1 MANKFVGAFDVQS
14 EVIDKIRE
22 LKAQGYKEEN
32 MHVAA
37 RDDEQLSMVESR
49 TNVQLN
55 PTEEKGFMGKFISL
69 LSGEK
74 TARDAF
80 DQLGFDKTESDDYYR
95 QLENGKLLLFVDHDS
110 TRSGQHYTDTPSRT
124 HADSAEEES
133 LQLHEER
140 LRVDKKR
147 VQTGE
152 VNVGKHV
159 VEEEQTIDVPVE
171 REEVYV
177 ERRPV
182 NEQISGSK
190 DKEAGLK
197 RKPAYDDSDG
207 VHVPV
212 SEERL
217 EISKKNVVTEEVVIG
232 KRKVHDVETVK
243 ETVQREVVDIEEN
256 VEPRNKGR
264 KPL

>member
-14 EVIDKIRE
+14 EVIDKIQK
-22 LKAQGYKEEN
+22 LKAQGYREED

-55 PTEEKGFMGKFISL
+55 PREEKGFMGRFISL

-110 TRSGQHYTDTPSRT
+110 NGSGQHYTESRSRSNP
-124 HADSAEEES
+124 DSVEEER
-133 LQLHEER
+133 LQLHEEH

-159 VEEEQTIDVPVE
+159 VEEEQTIEVPVE

-177 ERRPV
+177 EHRPV
-182 NEQISGSK
+182 NERTPST
-190 DKEAGLK
+190 KEGGLK

-256 VEPRNKGR
+256 VDPRNKGR

>member
-1 MANKFVGAFDVQS
+1 MANKFAGAFDVQS
-14 EVIDKIRE
+14 EVIEKIKK
-22 LKAQGYKEEN
+22 LKAQGYKEED

-55 PTEEKGFMGKFISL
+55 PTEEKGFMGRFISL

-80 DQLGFDKTESDDYYR
+80 DHLGFDKEKSNDYYR
-95 QLENGKLLLFVDHDS
+95 QLENGKLLLFVDQES
-110 TRSGQHYTDTPSRT
+110 NGSGQHYTESRSR
-124 HADSAEEES
+124 ANPDSAEEES
-133 LQLHEER
+133 LQLHEEH
-140 LRVDKKR
+140 LRIDKKR
-147 VQTGE
+147 IQTGE

-159 VEEEQTIDVPVE
+159 VEEEKNLEVPVE
-171 REEVYV
+171 REEAYV

-182 NEQISGSK
+182 NERMPGT
-190 DKEAGLK
+190 KEDGVK

-217 EISKKNVVTEEVVIG
+217 EISKKNVITEEVVIG

-256 VEPRNKGR
+256 ANPRNKGR